1 MAKFYYWFIFFAILF
16 TGIRSANCNE
26 SEEESE
32 DFDNDCPDHYF
43 WVKNEK
49 FKSGKRKG
57 ESRWLVTLV
66 IPPYIFK
73 RKKERKNGCT
83 HFSCNSCTQSGG
95 KGSYATAQK
104 FENTDGSPSFEL
116 KSWC

>member
-1 MAKFYYWFIFFAILF
+1 MAKFYYWLIFFAILF

-57 ESRWLVTLV
+57 ESRWLVTSV
-66 IPPYIFK
+66 IQHRINIRISLNAIFSNIPV
-73 RKKERKNGCT
+73 KNCL
-83 HFSCNSCTQSGG
+83 SEPKAKSNS
-95 KGSYATAQK
+95 KQK
-104 FENTDGSPSFEL
+104 WMYPTSF
-116 KSWC
+116 CC